1 MSRHFFDC
9 FKLKSIIE
17 CSNKQASDANSNKY
31 SSPQLKEKQSNET
44 SQAGKNTSK
53 SLENISMNGKKNQSK
68 YSIKNS
74 EKISKSTMHVNGKY
88 FKKAKSNMSFEN
100 DDILSNSDITELKF
114 PKSNLPK
121 DLDRKTFD
129 NNVLNEVLVC
139 SQIFIFFIH

>member
-1 MSRHFFDC
+1 
-9 FKLKSIIE
+9 
-17 CSNKQASDANSNKY
+17 
-31 SSPQLKEKQSNET
+31 
-44 SQAGKNTSK
+44 
-53 SLENISMNGKKNQSK
+53 
-68 YSIKNS
+68 
-74 EKISKSTMHVNGKY
+74 MHVNGKY
-88 FKKAKSNMSFEN
+88 FKKAKSNISFEN